1 MSKAAK
7 HDFVFDIWY
16 FAGLS
21 SDVARGKMV
30 RREIAGEPISL
41 GRREDGSIFA
51 LRDIC
56 PHRAAP
62 FSAGCIKDGTV
73 ECPYHG
79 WRFGIDDGACKE
91 IPALT
96 SDQKME
102 TEKIK
107 VRIFPAREEGHLIWV
122 YIASDKRF
130 TGTPPID
137 PPSFPFLSQGSG
149 RKAILDDELV
159 LNCHVDH
166 AVIGLM
172 DPAHGPYVHRQWWW
186 RSEKSMHEKAKAFEP
201 RERGF
206 AMAAHKPSSN
216 SFAYKLLGGTPV
228 TEITFQLP
236 GIRTENIQVNDKTLL
251 SFTAVTPIDDGRTQ
265 IRQIFFTDMK
275 RIKILAPLLRGY
287 AQKFLRQDADMVDL
301 QQMGLKYDPA
311 LLLIE
316 DADTQAKW
324 YHAIKREWAK
334 SRAEGRVFKNP
345 VKAKILKWRS

>member
-1 MSKAAK
+1 MSASPA
-7 HDFVFDIWY
+7 FVFDIWY

-21 SDVARGKMV
+21 ADVKPGEMV
-30 RREIAGEPISL
+30 RREIAGHPITL
-41 GRREDGSIFA
+41 GRREGGTVFA
-51 LRDIC
+51 MRDVC

-96 SDQKME
+96 SEQKLE

-107 VRIFPAREEGHLIWV
+107 VRVFPAREEGQLIWV

-137 PPSFPFLSQGSG
+137 PPAFPFAA
-149 RKAILDDELV
+149 RKAILDDDLV

-236 GIRTENIQVNDKTLL
+236 GIRTENIRVNDKTLL
-251 SFTAVTPIDDGRTQ
+251 SFTAVTPIDEMHTQ

-275 RIKILAPLLRGY
+275 RIKILAPMLKGY
-287 AQKFLRQDADMVDL
+287 ARTFLRQDADMVDL

-316 DADTQAKW
+316 DSDTQAKW

-334 SRAEGRVFKNP
+334 SRSEGRAFKNP
-345 VKAKILKWRS
+345 VKAKTLKWRS